1 MTCWV
6 WVSVSVA
13 DEASTAG
20 FMEHYNI
27 FQLIGYL
34 LTYLAASGCCCHFIT
49 KVLTLLLNPSQSYD
63 DIRPTHAAY

>member
-1 MTCWV
+1 
-6 WVSVSVA
+6 VA

-20 FMEHYNI
+20 FMEHYRYNI

-49 KVLTLLLNPSQSYD
+49 MVLTLLLNPSQSYD